1 MNSTGTTPAKRASA
15 QQPASSSQTPAF
27 SHREGKKKKTQ
38 SGNILP
44 TSLKLDHQQGPLT
57 LSAQNPGPP
66 APKATCPDSE
76 TRYLVGIPY
85 SSTLLDMCHLL
96 PF

>member
-27 SHREGKKKKTQ
+27 SHREGKKKTQ

-85 SSTLLDMCHLL
+85 SSTLLDMCHLV